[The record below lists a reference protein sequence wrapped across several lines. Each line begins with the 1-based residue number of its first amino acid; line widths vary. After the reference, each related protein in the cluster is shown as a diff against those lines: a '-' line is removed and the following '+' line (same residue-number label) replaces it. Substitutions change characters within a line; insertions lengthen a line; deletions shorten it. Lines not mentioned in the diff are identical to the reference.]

1 MKFVV
6 TTRKETLEALQSQGY
21 VLIGVDGTVPKAQH
35 LYDYLFDHHRPDG
48 AAIQLD
54 EMETLGFDPREVS
67 SKLCFVTTQVDA
79 DAIAAAFRIKK
90 AQRFTFRPH
99 PAYNNDP
106 EKYRFL
112 QAISYECDHIG
123 VPNFLNAYA
132 DPAAM
137 VVAALKEESETVV
150 QQLGLSA
157 NRHNWSLEDQESYAA
172 ISFERGVDCIER
184 LLEHY
189 DDSDDPLKWDYRAIA
204 QPYWQTVQANTQQI
218 IAEKRIT
225 QYRDCLIFNQVG
237 MTGYIDP
244 RCWIRASHQQ
254 GIYPHY
260 PITVTQREVWQDNE
274 FKGYAYTLGTIPLH
288 PRQKDFDYTGGVFDA
303 LTKAERDRNPNA
315 DGWGGRATVG
325 GSGWNTPS
333 LLTPQEV
340 IDIVLSF
347 DPR

>member
-6 TTRKETLEALQSQGY
+6 TTRKEKLEAFQSEGY

-67 SKLCFVTTQVDA
+67 SKLCVVTTQVDA
-79 DAIAAAFRIKK
+79 DAIAAAFRIKE
-90 AQRFTFRPH
+90 AQRFTFDPQ
-99 PAYNNDP
+99 PAYCNDP
-106 EKYRFL
+106 EQYRFL
-112 QAISYECDHIG
+112 QAISYECDHLG
-123 VPNFLNAYA
+123 VPKFLENYA
-132 DPAAM
+132 DSAAM
-137 VVAALKEESETVV
+137 VVAALKEEGKTVI

-157 NRHNWSLEDQESYAA
+157 NRQQWSVEDQESFAA
-172 ISFERGVDCIER
+172 IYFQRGVDCIER
-184 LLEHY
+184 LLEHSE
-189 DDSDDPLKWDYRAIA
+189 DKEDSLKWDYGAIA

-254 GIYPHY
+254 KISPHY

-288 PRQKDFDYTGGVFDA
+288 PRQKNFDYTGGVFDA

-333 LLTPQEV
+333 LLTAKEV
-340 IDIVLSF
+340 IDIVLNVFQS
-347 DPR
+347 